1 MRKIVVIIFTP
12 WISTKSSFNFVHLY
26 FKYNMLAFHH
36 SELNSLKHFT
46 YLLNE
51 NIFSFVC
58 WILHLVLISFAR
70 YKTICYMSSR
80 DTKKNST
87 LKKVIHEKILFHFV
101 PNEIWNKRATSGD
114 SCCGSLSSSLTY
126 GRRMGMTGWNGGYYA
141 SYISSTVGWVKKKR
155 KFSHHKKYYVNF
167 LSKLL

>member
-12 WISTKSSFNFVHLY
+12 GISTKSSFNFVHSY
-26 FKYNMLAFHH
+26 FTNNKLAFHH

-51 NIFSFVC
+51 KIFSFVC

-126 GRRMGMTGWNGGYYA
+126 GRMDGYYA
-141 SYISSTVGWVKKKR
+141 SYISSMVGWVKKKR